1 MKIEANLRPIAV
13 GVVCAA
19 LLAGVGAVSLA
30 LAGQEAPADAQAAA
44 GDAPDPQLIAR
55 GKRLYVFC
63 QACHATEAVPGS
75 KIGPHLG
82 GIVNRPAAS
91 VEDWVYSDALRSA
104 DFVWSEENLDVWLQ
118 RPADLVP
125 GTNMSFAGLPRKEIR
140 AALIAYLRTL

>member
-1 MKIEANLRPIAV
+1 MNIAANFRPIVA
-13 GVVCAA
+13 GVLFGA

-30 LAGQEAPADAQAAA
+30 LAGQEAPAKAEA
-44 GDAPDPQLIAR
+44 GDAPDPQLVAR

-82 GIVNRPAAS
+82 GIVDRPVAS
-91 VEDWVYSDALRSA
+91 VEDWVYSDALGAA
-104 DFVWSEENLDVWLQ
+104 DFVWSEANLDVWLQ